1 MEKDITVKREVTKIE
16 IAYRDKNDLKNLS
29 NSKEFQSLI
38 MEDSFKG
45 IKEAINKKWKKVE
58 LFNIINLS
66 VIIEINSSSFPSAL
80 KRISKYFELIEEYE
94 RCAEIKQLI
103 NKIKK

>member
-16 IAYRDKNDLKNLS
+16 IAYRDKNDLKDLS

-45 IKEAINKKWKKVE
+45 IKEAISKKWKKVE

-66 VIIEINSSSFPSAL
+66 VIIEIKSSSFSSAL
-80 KRISKYFELIEEYE
+80 KKISKYFELMEEYE
-94 RCAEIKQLI
+94 RGAEIKQLI

>member
-1 MEKDITVKREVTKIE
+1 MEKDITVKREITKIE

-29 NSKEFQSLI
+29 NSEEFQSLI

-45 IKEAINKKWKKVE
+45 IEEAISKKWKKVE

-66 VIIEINSSSFPSAL
+66 VIIEIKSSSFPSAL
-80 KRISKYFELIEEYE
+80 NKISKYFEINENYE
-94 RCAEIKQLI
+94 KCAEIKKL
-103 NKIKK
+103 IKKLK

>member
-16 IAYRDKNDLKNLS
+16 IAYRDKNDLKDLS

-45 IKEAINKKWKKVE
+45 IKEAIDKKWKKVE

-66 VIIEINSSSFPSAL
+66 IIIEIPDIGFPSAL
-80 KRISKYFELIEEYE
+80 QKISKYFEEKEEYE
-94 RCAEIKQLI
+94 KCAKIKKLI
-103 NKIKK
+103 NKIKL

>member
-1 MEKDITVKREVTKIE
+1 MKKVISGVSSSHPRVL
-16 IAYRDKNDLKNLS
+16 ARKNDLKDLS

-45 IKEAINKKWKKVE
+45 IKEAISKKWKKVE

-66 VIIEINSSSFPSAL
+66 VIIEIKSSSFSSAL
-80 KRISKYFELIEEYE
+80 KKISKYFELMPHFCQIM
-94 RCAEIKQLI
+94 
-103 NKIKK
+103 